1 MNELTL
7 PDSDRTTRVALQSI
21 VSYEKTREKV
31 HFSIFERIELT
42 GGLKHAGLLPA
53 DASFP
58 AI

>member
-1 MNELTL
+1 M
-7 PDSDRTTRVALQSI
+7 QSI
-21 VSYEKTREKV
+21 VSYEKTKGRV

-53 DASFP
+53 DASLP